1 MADSLNAVFAALGS
15 PARRKILDI
24 VRDRPGCSVKH
35 VCGFFRI
42 SRIAVMKHL
51 RVLAG
56 AGLLVSDKE
65 GRRRKLYL
73 NCVPIQMIYD
83 RWTTEYSSLWASR
96 LTRVKYEVETV
107 EKSRG
112 RR

>member
-24 VRDRPGCSVKH
+24 VRARPGCSVKH

-56 AGLLVSDKE
+56 AGLVVSNKE
-65 GRRRKLYL
+65 GRSRRLYL

-83 RWTTEYSSLWASR
+83 RWISQYAGKWASSLTT
-96 LTRVKYEVETV
+96 LKDIL
-107 EKSRG
+107 EKE
-112 RR
+112 